1 MSDHPTDKPPNI
13 TKQNSTKQEST
24 KPGVDS
30 PRFGRLASAS
40 ENVGSPL
47 NRRISKQPSVLN
59 TPIIQE
65 NSKPFETGLAVTVE
79 EDGQESRPSTLVKP
93 KQGTLN
99 VRLEEAALGR
109 ISQIGKQATYIN
121 SKLLSPLSPA
131 PGPRKSII
139 ITEEQIKSRKQQALN
154 RWDMIRIQVT
164 QGYFKFKQREN
175 VDLSDFAKA
184 VESLWRDVYDFSGI
198 TLTPENDST
207 LDFANNKVISKS
219 GGQNRRN
226 QRRAGLTTVSLNAA
240 EQEVVQVNK
249 EEKNILERDWGLH
262 GLSFDSITNCDV
274 NDNLFAVSKGLKK
287 QSQGGWKLLL
297 IGLTQAEPF
306 SRYEAMVDLGRSLP
320 NLIDTLNDTTTR
332 TEIGD
337 VLMDAAVSDE
347 RMENRIK
354 SIYLL
359 GQFAYVLGS
368 TRECHPM
375 LNKIYKHLAKQILQ
389 RQYARKNEKGTLVY
403 QDIRLHLFRSI
414 AKFANFKFENS
425 NFVEN
430 LLVYMAYEELTLIF
444 KNDFKELQKSN
455 DLFVVLAILDL
466 LNNNLNQ
473 TPANKAYIGAV
484 FQGYVNPLIQVAH
497 TELQKMAIQFI
508 SNWLPIT
515 NEDALLVGIDS
526 LVKGL
531 KYSKSLGFKHYQE
544 SIFLKEL
551 KTFVEMTHKEEC
563 RVSLREKLL
572 RGLIQP
578 PGCIARLLPMPGCN
592 GFFCEPNAIMNRTK
606 SILVELPIHAKSNV
620 TLTRPI
626 PSIPGVPT
634 AVTTTPPLYM
644 VGEKWSEQRYP
655 PRSLHEYSERC
666 GMIATIPCAYTQSPI
681 PTMPKD
687 TSVTQKVE
695 EGIRR
700 FIVPKDPSTWK
711 ESDEIPKGYSR
722 IPSKTDDL
730 DGGACPSGFTL
741 ICPYPGFDPEKI
753 DRNMTYISP
762 IYGKP
767 IGKPQIGSKPVNQIE
782 KNYYQDYI
790 SFGALDDTPKEHSYP
805 EGTTPNRHTC
815 LYPCKLPGLKAQEQE
830 SDFPLGAPVI
840 FDIIEP
846 HRPKLRRILTVVE
859 SVDEESSNI
868 VVQKGL
874 NDVGGLYDGAIFNIF
889 IKGNEE
895 KALWKAIQLK
905 VMNEDYVDGLDFATP
920 NQSQPVESFRES
932 LSSRKQSFVGIFTEC
947 FSFPVPNN
955 YTATGEPY
963 FTPPVNLPPV
973 PVGYTQSLIP
983 YYGRTPT
990 VKALPVGITLK
1001 GNRYYPADKKNA
1013 QSEFT
1018 QKNLLA
1024 GYDNDGNPFYVPRG
1038 FTLPSPSGFT
1048 VDGIPFY
1055 DIPSLIR
1062 QQGTFALPYL
1072 FRDDYR
1078 EPQENDSWEDLLP
1091 LLTKQT
1097 NTSSLQ
1103 YRKLESYFLQKL
1115 YKNLQEH
1122 NSSLRKKVIDSHTRM
1137 IGHASPKYH
1146 QEVNFNIEDFS
1157 CVEDPPNLSDFLR
1170 EGLAFSHLKPQPI
1183 RIVTEP
1189 AHCDFH
1195 SSRAPMTKTIALRFK
1210 AGRGDYTER
1219 EYFIAVEPPNVFSIK
1234 DFHFKLQ
1241 GEGVHEIA
1249 VTFYPLSM
1257 KSTNCEG
1264 GLHVFD
1270 RYGRKMA
1277 TSKLSAIKK
1286 KFFKITPTFIDAG
1299 WVLPMKK
1306 KELFIHIE
1314 NLAEYQITLSVQLG
1328 KSMENEQGQKVPIRD
1343 RHSYS
1348 FQIDYDSIKLKAL
1361 ETLKIPIIFFP
1372 KAAGRVSENII
1383 FHGPG
1388 GEEVLIQLVGTTDM
1402 PMAIYPE
1409 NERNSLLGITAL
1421 SFERT
1426 QLIKK
1431 VDKSH
1436 QNDINTSGLTPFE
1449 MQIMKSIT
1457 AAQTDPAQR
1466 KISHTLDFG
1475 ICTLDN
1481 IQETRCL
1488 TILNWG
1494 HDPITCSLYP
1504 YDKLITC
1511 PYLVRVAP
1519 RSASTI
1525 NVVFTYNS
1533 LKFQARG
1540 NYSSVLEIS
1549 CQDFENV
1556 GINISAYVG
1565 HPVYLPLYDY
1575 VFFKPVRLSQTVTLS
1590 TVVVNESQ
1598 YDVKLYFPEFIEEPN
1613 KVKQITVAQNFS
1625 ESNLM
1630 EVQAFSIV
1638 PVTFKF
1644 QPFRTGCFMKEVKMQ
1659 ITHPTRKLL
1668 DGTMKGKE
1676 LYLIGTCIEPR
1687 NENPDLKIHPTF
1699 EQVLNWFSRTRTLK
1713 LEYSEEMWTDEA
1725 KDILPIQSDA
1735 NYEVAFKTDPY
1746 ICETVGDF
1754 STSPQSLTIQ
1764 NRGSTTKKVR
1774 FFSSSGFT
1782 VDPKQKELEPGELQ
1796 RLDNYFN
1803 PPANVGTLVA
1813 VIGFAAAV
1821 DYGNY
1826 LHSSTQIVKRLGLGF
1841 MLLPFQNHVEQ
1852 QFVLDF
1858 GKIELSGDCNQDS
1871 TRHLMLCNPYNFR
1884 YHWSIKV
1891 APSARKTLAFEM
1903 PVIRGELNK
1912 WETFVVPF
1920 KFSTEVSGS
1929 FETKCEI
1936 FIDPISTNAKSLRLG
1951 TIILKGVAIYTI
1963 LNGLPDTIEFGSTII
1978 FHMARKKLFL
1988 QNDGSQELDV
1998 TVLVRAPFSI
2008 TPQKFTIPAKSNQI
2022 VEVYFN
2028 PTEHRKINAA
2038 MQVFANQKLYCVNL
2052 TGVGGTAQLVCE
2064 EFMDKPID
2072 LGLQLDGNIVYTQIY
2087 LKNKGSIS
2095 LNLKGVTSS
2104 NPSRIRLEFLGVTSV
2119 VSNTETQKLEVR
2131 RDYWRAVRRKIK
2143 VFKFLLANNKRISS
2157 KRLVGPVT
2165 KVKTDPNRKRIQ
2177 VSDILD
2183 FNVATSQ
2190 MSLPD
2195 LPPLSS
2201 FIFRVGYAV
2210 NYHEEGVNELSFCYV
2225 PICEEVEL
2233 GHMDNLVEYCT
2244 IELNC
2249 QPYVPLEITPYTL
2262 NFGFLPAEMY
2272 SENQFLKNSPESPY
2286 GVSTASQKSEFSS
2299 IMTLKAANRSSLPQ
2313 NLSLSKI
2320 SSEFTIHLR
2329 KWYLPGNSIIEI
2341 PVEFHPQREQTQYLG
2356 AAEFVHQFGT
2366 IEINL
2371 SGTGASAELVADE
2384 LIDFGNLK
2392 LDVVAE
2398 RTLHLHNRG
2407 ILDCVYELDI
2417 IQDSHTFSIKNSPD
2431 PFDCEGVIG
2440 SGQTVEKFILCQSKK
2455 KDGKPGEIVIKWR
2468 RVPNSKVEF
2477 INIPLRF
2484 STGYPEFKMQSGEVD
2499 FKTTY
2504 IGINKVIDFKITND
2518 GNAPC
2523 TWRAECESPVLSLDI
2538 SNGNIPPKDA
2548 IILQIKYSPVDYELL
2563 DSAISFWTDAGLMK
2577 LVCFGVVGVPYLK
2590 IMKEQRMVDF
2600 GIVTIAQTHHT
2611 FVDIANTGLD
2621 QIEFE
2626 VKWVDMM
2633 KDGNP
2638 IDMEEFDFFFVEPTN
2653 GVIASGEMMAFKISV
2668 LPRDYAMNYQ
2678 ATFSIS
2684 TKVGEKHTIQVKAVG
2699 GQAIVKIKA
2708 PVITTNYARQI
2719 ATPKNDKKQS
2729 KSKKIAP
2736 ELPVNTLETTKN
2748 LMKNHID
2755 NLYECLAGLKT
2766 AEVEI
2771 LQNNTKK
2778 SAIESSNIPKKET
2791 MTGKPR
2797 ASKTAPEKTSNV
2809 TTPSTESRASSKGF
2823 MEELNRMEEELENV
2837 ITQLDPTFSY
2847 ENLMKARAATPSVA
2861 RSPDHKTYSSLPSSR
2876 SSRSFGSYHPGR
2888 RVIRKT
2894 DSQESGSNSYSLVT
2908 TPISNRLDGLESNAL
2923 DSRGLLRS
2931 EPANGDFKFDSRI
2944 TTAETPP
2951 TAKHQVG
2958 LSDAEKLKDN
2968 LSGSDGISGLAQ
2980 KTHEQTTENS
2990 EKLQTD
2996 VAKGNSTEVEQRRN
3010 DKERLDQQSDTRA
3023 KNQSAN
3029 VNNATL
3035 NPAKDMI
3042 NLREIQHHRGEF
3054 EKILETAQKFGVSL
3068 EIAEEEPEKIEELQD
3083 IISKFMASTK
3093 TTIKTV
3099 KTKLIN
3105 DAWIPN
3111 RELLQQ
3117 SLKKLHMS
3125 AVAIDSILQTIE
3137 LHNKSVW
3144 KFENNVYPLD
3154 LICGGE
3160 RTNSTLLFNLP
3171 NEGNIPLEY
3180 NIIPNKSDFVIPKNS
3195 SDKMT
3200 EFFNIENSS
3209 GVLAPGEAINI
3220 SATFTG
3226 ITSGFYRQGFSVTS
3240 NDEEIFSF
3248 ALTGSI
3254 GNPELI
3260 LSNESIDFGLV
3271 TKGQLA
3277 TKKIFINN
3285 VGSFEGAWDLDIA
3298 TKNESDL
3305 SSFRIDPQAGK
3316 TDPTYKT
3323 HITITF
3329 NPQREGY
3336 YLATL
3341 KMAWKDGPTVMSL
3354 RGEGGVSKLE
3364 FQYHCQ
3370 EDRDFNGLDFG
3381 TCLIGLQY
3389 RKKITVKNVG
3399 QIEANLDVSH
3409 PNKNITIIV
3418 ERTNGDIRI
3427 EPGNITLLEVV
3438 YVPEI
3443 VEKLRDNL
3451 LFTTGAVKS
3460 GFQSIAVRGRS
3471 VLKSWSYS
3479 GALDFLNTP
3488 VNEEQSRTLLIK
3500 NTGTMDI
3507 PLELKWEP
3515 ARLAASFNLYF
3526 KGWEIGQSI
3535 APNQEVE
3542 IVVTICLSKD
3552 ALIEGKLLAN
3562 TELNEKACT
3571 EFPFQF
3577 RYYSTD
3583 MALDNQEGINIGR
3596 IIAGETMITTRKIT
3610 NYSNKKIH
3618 YRAKILNSAGKDE
3631 ILDWKI
3637 DEGSESGTLEPNA
3650 TGIIQAIFQAVKG
3663 RGDDWQNAQLI
3674 IEKCSDD
3681 DQGNWVVFS
3690 QLELQGG
3697 VGNPMFVVDTPLLD
3711 FGLIGIGDVKSL
3723 EAKFSN
3729 PGSAPCVYTISSW
3742 ENMDEFTFESPLEG
3756 LIKPGESVSL
3766 VMTFNGILNSDYETN
3781 VLIQTSIGE
3790 AGFIA
3795 KAISEPVSIY
3805 QEGLPASVDFGP
3817 MNIAEMI
3824 EHEII
3829 IENDCRLGLDLE
3841 IIILDAAT
3849 SNECA
3854 FVKPSQRNITLPGN
3868 EGELRSHI
3876 PVTLTFYVEPK
3887 YSSGELLDTEFV
3899 NSLPIGIPQ
3908 DFSLIILRGEIIMAS
3923 IPVKYTIQILPLSF
3937 LYRTVQASDF
3947 RTTPSI
3953 EKVDFGLVKF
3963 DVSPY
3968 EELVDAGN
3976 SGDIQLNV
3984 KGLPENEI
3992 QNIVEKSLL
4001 GEGLLS
4007 INTHLD
4013 YLEKLL
4019 IPISAT
4025 LMDIGESIDIPD
4037 EIDFGSIFIQ
4047 NQMSRTFS
4055 FTNPGKRAKNWKL
4068 TVEDNYKDIFLVD
4081 MPSEGIA
4088 APDVEYDITL
4098 HFLPQNDVQYQA
4110 EAVFELDTEKYT
4122 IVLLGNAIRPK
4133 LEVSSPETDFG
4144 IVGLNEPEY
4153 REVTVHNPTELRM
4166 RIRPRSNNPNFFANI
4181 SEFELAAGETK
4192 VVKVLYLPKDQMAV
4206 ETGKITFFQLDEI
4219 EEGED
4224 GEMQYAEHEIP
4235 MTWQDIRLGTPSER
4249 PVSNR
4254 NEVVALDHI
4263 VFAGKGGNF
4272 GFHVEG
4278 QTINSLDDELDLTKI
4293 SKELGGVEVSKIQIK
4308 FNKISS
4314 KTKVRKM
4321 FEIENSGDTYLELG
4335 AFNMKGDPLTE
4346 NFLFL
4351 SAEKRISYSVTP
4363 CSCKIPPH
4371 KKEKIYVI
4379 IEGLIDGS
4387 DSFSFVVKTKNLYIN
4402 KCIVVQVSA
4411 TIHTS
4416 AEFEA
4421 MKTYVR
4427 AEESLETKY
4436 DLIKQEERLAE
4447 TDQSLWKVLLPVI
4460 RIGLKLPSQELQ
4472 WIPPIEPNVARPEI
4486 GPFVVRPPA
4495 IPEVLQPKNKKWY
4508 TNRISMAVDKMKAEQ
4523 MNDIS
4528 PLELRKE
4535 EALNTISKT
4544 NLERNVN
4551 LTKKSN

>member
-1 MSDHPTDKPPNI
+1 MSDTPPDKPPNI
-13 TKQNSTKQEST
+13 TKQSSVKQEST
-24 KPGVDS
+24 KAGIDS
-30 PRFGRLASAS
+30 PRFGKSPSTSEKAERPLSRRLT
-40 ENVGSPL
+40 
-47 NRRISKQPSVLN
+47 KQPSVLN
-59 TPIIQE
+59 SPTIVVDNPTLFA
-65 NSKPFETGLAVTVE
+65 PGLAVTME
-79 EDGQESRPSTLVKP
+79 EDGQDSRPKQKP
-93 KQGTLN
+93 GTLN
-99 VRLEEAALGR
+99 VRLEDAALGR
-109 ISQIGKQATYIN
+109 ISNIGKQASYIN
-121 SKLLSPLSPA
+121 SKLLAPLSPS
-131 PGPRKSII
+131 GPRKSII
-139 ITEEQIKSRKQQALN
+139 NDEHIKTRKQQALN
-154 RWDMIRIQVT
+154 RWDMLRIQVT

-184 VESLWRDVYDFSGI
+184 VESLWRDVYVYSGI
-198 TLTPENDST
+198 NLTPENDST
-207 LDFANNKVISKS
+207 LDFTNNKVISKS

-226 QRRAGLTTVSLNAA
+226 QRRAGLTTVSLHAA
-240 EQEVVQVNK
+240 EQKKVEMDQ
-249 EEKNILERDWGLH
+249 EEKDILERDWGLH
-262 GLSFDSITNCDV
+262 GLSFDSIPNCDV

-287 QSQGGWKLLL
+287 QNQGGWKLLL

-306 SRYEAMVDLGRSLP
+306 SRYEAMVDLGRALP

-332 TEIGD
+332 AEIGD

-347 RMENRIK
+347 RLENRIK

-375 LNKIYKHLAKQILQ
+375 LNKIYKHLARQILQ
-389 RQYARKNEKGTLVY
+389 RQYARKNDKTTIVY

-425 NFVEN
+425 NYVEN
-430 LLVYMAYEELTLIF
+430 LIVYMAYEELTLVF
-444 KNDFKELQKSN
+444 KNDFKEIPRSN

-466 LNNNLNQ
+466 LNNNLEQ

-484 FQGYVNPLIQVAH
+484 FQGFVNPLIMVPH

-515 NEDALLVGIDS
+515 NEDAMLVGIDS
-526 LVKGL
+526 LVRGL
-531 KYSKSLGFKHYQE
+531 KYSKSLGFNHFQD
-544 SIFLKEL
+544 SIYLKEL
-551 KTFVEMTHKEEC
+551 KNFVEMTHKEEC

-572 RGLIQP
+572 RALIQP
-578 PGCIARLLPMPGCN
+578 PGCVARLLPMPGCN

-626 PSIPGVPT
+626 PAIPGVPT

-644 VGEKWSEQRYP
+644 VGDKWSEQRYP
-655 PRSLHEYSERC
+655 PRSLHEYNERC
-666 GMIATIPCAYTQSPI
+666 GLIPTIPCAYTQSPV

-687 TSVTQKVE
+687 TSIVQKVE
-695 EGIRR
+695 DGLRR
-700 FIVPKDPSTWK
+700 FIVPKEPSTWK
-711 ESDEIPKGYSR
+711 ESDEIPKGFTR

-730 DGGACPSGFTL
+730 DGGACPQGFTL

-753 DRNMTYISP
+753 DRNATYISP

-767 IGKPQIGSKPVNQIE
+767 IGKPSANTKQIIQSE
-782 KNYYQDYI
+782 RNYYQDYI
-790 SFGALDDTPKEHSYP
+790 SLGSIDDTPKEHSYP

-815 LYPCKLPGLKAQEQE
+815 LYPCKLPGLKPQEQE
-830 SDFPLGAPVI
+830 TDFPLGAPVI
-840 FDIIEP
+840 LDIIEP
-846 HRPKLRRILTVVE
+846 HRPKLRRILTIVE
-859 SVDEESSNI
+859 SVDEEASNI
-868 VVQKGL
+868 VVQKGI
-874 NDVGGLYDGAIFNIF
+874 NDVGGLYDGAIFNIY
-889 IKGNEE
+889 IKGIEE
-895 KALWKAIQLK
+895 KAVWKAIQLK
-905 VMNEDYVDGLDFATP
+905 VINEDYVDGLDFATP
-920 NQSQPVESFRES
+920 NQAQPVESFRES
-932 LSSRKQSFVGIFTEC
+932 ISSRKQSFVGGYAEC

-963 FTPPVNLPPV
+963 FTPPVNLPPI

-990 VKALPVGITLK
+990 VKALPAGLTLK
-1001 GNRYYPADKKNA
+1001 GNRYYSVDKKNT
-1013 QSEFT
+1013 QSEFA
-1018 QKNLLA
+1018 QKNMMA

-1072 FRDDYR
+1072 FRDDGR
-1078 EPQENDSWEDLLP
+1078 EPQETDTWEDLLP
-1091 LLTKQT
+1091 ILAKQT

-1122 NSSLRKKVIDSHTRM
+1122 NSTLRKKVIDSHTRM
-1137 IGHASPKYH
+1137 IGHTSAKYQH
-1146 QEVNFNIEDFS
+1146 EVNFNIEDFS
-1157 CVEDPPNLSDFLR
+1157 CVDDPANLSDFLR

-1189 AHCDFH
+1189 GHCDFH
-1195 SSRAPMTKTIALRFK
+1195 SSRAPMTKTVALRFK

-1241 GEGVHEIA
+1241 GEGVYEIA

-1257 KSTNCEG
+1257 KNTNIDG

-1277 TSKLSAIKK
+1277 TSRLSAIKK

-1314 NLAEYQITLSVQLG
+1314 NLAEYQITLNVQLG
-1328 KSMENEQGQKVPIRD
+1328 KTMENEEGQKVTIRD

-1361 ETLKIPIIFFP
+1361 ETLKIPIIFYP
-1372 KAAGRVSENII
+1372 KTPGRVSENII

-1388 GEEVLIQLVGTTDM
+1388 GEEILVQLVGTTDM

-1409 NERNSLLGITAL
+1409 NEKNSLLGITAL

-1436 QNDINTSGLTPFE
+1436 HNDPSTSGLTPFE

-1457 AAQTDPAQR
+1457 AAQIDPVQR

-1475 ICTLDN
+1475 ICTPDN

-1533 LKFQARG
+1533 LKFQTRG
-1540 NYSSVLEIS
+1540 NYSSVLEVS

-1556 GINISAYVG
+1556 GINITAYVG
-1565 HPVYLPLYDY
+1565 HPIYLPLYDY
-1575 VFFKPVRLSQTVTLS
+1575 VFFKPVRLSQSVNFS

-1598 YDVKLYFPEFIEEPN
+1598 YDVKLYFPDFVEEQN

-1625 ESNLM
+1625 ENNLM

-1644 QPFRTGCFMKEVKMQ
+1644 QPFRTGCYMKEVKMQ
-1659 ITHPTRKLL
+1659 MTHPNIMLL
-1668 DGTMKGKE
+1668 DATMKGKE

-1687 NENPDLKIHPTF
+1687 YENPDLKIHPAF

-1713 LEYSEEMWTDEA
+1713 LEYTDEMWADDG
-1725 KDILPIQSDA
+1725 KDVLAIPSDT

-1754 STSPQSLTIQ
+1754 STTPQSLTIQ
-1764 NRGSTTKKVR
+1764 NRGSSTKKVR
-1774 FFSSSGFT
+1774 FFASSGFT
-1782 VDPKQKELEPGELQ
+1782 LDPKQKELEPGELQ
-1796 RLDNYFN
+1796 RLDSYFN
-1803 PPANVGTLVA
+1803 PPANVGTLVT

-1821 DYGNY
+1821 DFGNY

-1858 GKIELSGDCNQDS
+1858 GKIELSGDCNQDC

-1884 YHWSIKV
+1884 YHWSLKV

-1920 KFSTEVSGS
+1920 RFTTEVSGS

-1936 FIDPISTNAKSLRLG
+1936 FIDPIATHAKSLRLG
-1951 TIILKGVAIYTI
+1951 TIILKGVALYTI

-2008 TPQKFTIPAKSNQI
+2008 STQKFTIPAKSNQI
-2022 VEVYFN
+2022 VEVFFN
-2028 PTEHRKINAA
+2028 PTEHRKVNGV

-2064 EFMDKPID
+2064 EYLDKPID
-2072 LGLQLDGNIVYTQIY
+2072 LGLQLDGNIVWTQIY

-2104 NPSRIRLEFLGVTSV
+2104 SPARIRLEYLGVTSV
-2119 VSNTETQKLEVR
+2119 VSNTETPKMEVK

-2143 VFKFLLANNKRISS
+2143 VFKFLLANSKRISS
-2157 KRLVGPVT
+2157 KRIVGPII
-2165 KVKTDPNRKRIQ
+2165 KVKPDPNRKRIP

-2183 FNVATSQ
+2183 FDIENSQ
-2190 MSLPD
+2190 VSLPE

-2225 PICEEVEL
+2225 PICEEVES
-2233 GHMDNLVEYCT
+2233 GHMDNLIEYCT

-2249 QPYVPLEITPYTL
+2249 QPYVPLEITPYNL

-2272 SENQFLKNSPESPY
+2272 SENQFLKNNPEPRY
-2286 GVSTASQKSEFSS
+2286 GVSASSQKSEYLSVL
-2299 IMTLKAANRSSLPQ
+2299 TLKAANRSSLPQ
-2313 NLSLSKI
+2313 NLSLTKI
-2320 SSEFTIHLR
+2320 SPEFTVHLR
-2329 KWYLPGNSIIEI
+2329 KWHLPGNSIIEI

-2356 AAEFVHQFGT
+2356 VAEFLHQFGT

-2371 SGTGASAELVADE
+2371 TGTGASAELVTDE

-2398 RTLHLHNRG
+2398 KTLHLHNRG
-2407 ILDCVYELDI
+2407 ILDCSYELDI
-2417 IQDSHTFSIKNSPD
+2417 IQDTHIFSLKNSPD
-2431 PFDCEGVIG
+2431 PFDCEGVIA
-2440 SGQTVEKFILCQSKK
+2440 SGQTVEKFVLCQSKK
-2455 KDGKPGEIVIKWR
+2455 KDGKPGEIIIKWK
-2468 RVPNSKVEF
+2468 RVPNSKVET
-2477 INIPLRF
+2477 IRIPLRF

-2504 IGINKVIDFKITND
+2504 IGINKTIEFRITND

-2523 TWRAECESPVLSLDI
+2523 TWRAECESSVLSLDI
-2538 SNGNIPPKDA
+2538 SAGNIPPKDS
-2548 IILQIKYSPVDYELL
+2548 IILQIKFSPTDYELL

-2590 IMKEQRMVDF
+2590 VMKEQREVDF
-2600 GIVTIAQTHHT
+2600 GIVTIGQTHHS
-2611 FVDIANTGLD
+2611 FIDIANTGID
-2621 QIEFE
+2621 PIEFE

-2638 IDMEEFDFFFVEPTN
+2638 IDMEEFDFFFVEPTH
-2653 GVIASGEMMAFKISV
+2653 GIIASGEMMAFKLSV
-2668 LPRDYAMNYQ
+2668 LPKDYAMNYQ
-2678 ATFSIS
+2678 ATFSVS
-2684 TKVGEKHTIQVKAVG
+2684 TKVGERHLIQVKAVG

-2708 PVITTNYARQI
+2708 PVVTTNYARQI
-2719 ATPKNDKKQS
+2719 ATPKSDKKQT
-2729 KSKKIAP
+2729 KSKKNVP
-2736 ELPVNTLETTKN
+2736 ELPANTLETTKN

-2771 LQNNTKK
+2771 MQNNNKK
-2778 SAIESSNIPKKET
+2778 LAIETATIPKKDPSF
-2791 MTGKPR
+2791 KPR
-2797 ASKTAPEKTSNV
+2797 PGKTTQDKSGSAS
-2809 TTPSTESRASSKGF
+2809 TPSTDSRASSKGF
-2823 MEELNRMEEELENV
+2823 MEELSRMEEELENV
-2837 ITQLDPTFSY
+2837 ITQLDPAYSY
-2847 ENLMKARAATPSVA
+2847 ETLMKGRGATPSAV
-2861 RSPDHKTYSSLPSSR
+2861 RSPDQRLSSLPSSR
-2876 SSRSFGSYHPGR
+2876 NSRSFGSYHPGR
-2888 RVIRKT
+2888 RVVRKT

-2908 TPISNRLDGLESNAL
+2908 TPVSNKLDSLEGNSL
-2923 DSRGLLRS
+2923 DSREALQS
-2931 EPANGDFKFDSRI
+2931 QPASGDFKFESRI
-2944 TTAETPP
+2944 NTAESPQNMKQPSGFNET
-2951 TAKHQVG
+2951 
-2958 LSDAEKLKDN
+2958 EKLRDEHQQPEVSSSQAKSDLEPLTDMKDKSRKTQLDDSYTTQKKVGEQKKVEKEKTSQLAKEKN
-2968 LSGSDGISGLAQ
+2968 PSASENEGILNSG
-2980 KTHEQTTENS
+2980 
-2990 EKLQTD
+2990 
-2996 VAKGNSTEVEQRRN
+2996 
-3010 DKERLDQQSDTRA
+3010 KE
-3023 KNQSAN
+3023 
-3029 VNNATL
+3029 
-3035 NPAKDMI
+3035 MI
-3042 NLREIQHHRGEF
+3042 NLREIQQHRGEF
-3054 EKILETAQKFGVSL
+3054 ERILETAQKFGVSL
-3068 EIAEEEPEKIEELQD
+3068 EIAEEEPEKIAELQD

-3125 AVAIDSILQTIE
+3125 AIAIDSILETIE

-3160 RTNSTLLFNLP
+3160 RTSSTLLFNLP

-3180 NIIPNKSDFVIPKNS
+3180 NIIPIKSDFVVPKNC
-3195 SDKMT
+3195 SDKTT
-3200 EFFNIENSS
+3200 EFFNIENAA
-3209 GVLAPGEAINI
+3209 GILAPGEAVNI

-3260 LSNESIDFGLV
+3260 LSNDSVDFGLV

-3285 VGSFEGAWDLDIA
+3285 VGSFEGAWDLDIVS
-3298 TKNESDL
+3298 KNESDL

-3370 EDRDFNGLDFG
+3370 EDKDFNGLDFG
-3381 TCLIGLQY
+3381 NCLIGLQY
-3389 RKKITVKNVG
+3389 SKKITVKNIG

-3409 PNKNITIIV
+3409 PNKNIIILV
-3418 ERTNGDIRI
+3418 ERINGAII
-3427 EPGNITLLEVV
+3427 IAPGNTLTMEVI
-3438 YVPEI
+3438 YTPEQ

-3451 LFTTGAVKS
+3451 LFTS
-3460 GFQSIAVRGRS
+3460 GLNKAGYQSIAVKGRS
-3471 VLKSWSYS
+3471 ILKTWAAS
-3479 GALDFLNTP
+3479 GALDFENTP
-3488 VNEEQSRTLLIK
+3488 INVEQSRKLIIK
-3500 NTGTMDI
+3500 NTGTADI
-3507 PLELKWEP
+3507 PLELKFEP
-3515 ARLAASFNLYF
+3515 IKLAASFNLSF
-3526 KGWEIGQSI
+3526 KNWEIGQPI

-3542 IVVTICLSKD
+3542 ITVSICLTKD
-3552 ALIEGKLLAN
+3552 ALVEGKLVVN
-3562 TELNEKACT
+3562 TELIEKAST

-3577 RYYSTD
+3577 RYYSTE
-3583 MALDNQEGINIGR
+3583 MALDNQEAINIGR
-3596 IIAGETMITTRKIT
+3596 IAAGESMVATRKIT
-3610 NYSNKKIH
+3610 NFSNKKIH
-3618 YRAKILNSAGKDE
+3618 YRAKILNSAGNDE

-3637 DEGSESGTLEPNA
+3637 DEGGESGTLEPNA

-3663 RGDDWQNAQLI
+3663 RGDDLQNAQLI

-3697 VGNPMFVVDTPLLD
+3697 VGNPLFVIDTPLLD
-3711 FGLIGIGDVKSL
+3711 FGLIAIGDSKTL

-3729 PGSAPCVYTISSW
+3729 PGTALCVYNITSW
-3742 ENMDEFTFESPLEG
+3742 DNSDEFTISPLEG
-3756 LIKPGESVSL
+3756 VIKAGETISIKV
-3766 VMTFNGILNSDYETN
+3766 TFTGIISSDYETN
-3781 VLIQTSIGE
+3781 VTLQTSVG
-3790 AGFIA
+3790 AATFVA
-3795 KAISEPVSIY
+3795 KGISEPVAIY
-3805 QEGLPASVDFGP
+3805 QDGLPASVEFGE
-3817 MNIAEMI
+3817 MNIAELI
-3824 EHEII
+3824 EQEVKKYLTQII
-3829 IENDCRLGLDLE
+3829 IENDCKVGLDLE
-3841 IIILDAAT
+3841 VSVCETGSTIE
-3849 SNECA
+3849 SQ
-3854 FVKPSQRNITLPGN
+3854 FVKVTQRNIRL
-3868 EGELRSHI
+3868 EGSESEDNRSHAAI
-3876 PVTLTFYVEPK
+3876 VLNFYVEPK
-3887 YSSGELLDTEFV
+3887 YSTGELLDPEFV
-3899 NSLPIGIPQ
+3899 HSLPLGNLQ
-3908 DFSLIILRGEIIMAS
+3908 EHSLIIQRGSVILAT
-3923 IPVKYTIQILPLSF
+3923 IPVRYTIQILPLSL
-3937 LYRTVQASDF
+3937 LYRTVQPSDF
-3947 RTTPSI
+3947 RSAPPI
-3953 EKVDFGLVKF
+3953 EKIDFGLVKF
-3963 DVSPY
+3963 DISPY
-3968 EELVDAGN
+3968 RDQIDGGSSEDLQINVLGLSEE
-3976 SGDIQLNV
+3976 Q
-3984 KGLPENEI
+3984 I
-3992 QNIVEKSLL
+3992 QNIVEKNIVI
-4001 GEGLLS
+4001 EGLL
-4007 INTHLD
+4007 I
-4013 YLEKLL
+4013 
-4019 IPISAT
+4019 
-4025 LMDIGESIDIPD
+4025 IGESIVIPE
-4037 EIDFGSIFIQ
+4037 EIDFGSIFVQ
-4047 NQMSRTFS
+4047 NQATRS
-4055 FTNPGKRAKNWKL
+4055 FTFMNPGKRVKNWKL
-4068 TVEDNYKDIFLVD
+4068 AVEENYKDIFRVD
-4081 MPSEGIA
+4081 LPTEGVA
-4088 APDVEYDITL
+4088 AAGGEYSITL
-4098 HFLPQNDVQYQA
+4098 HFVPQNDVHYQA
-4110 EAVFELDTEKYT
+4110 EATFEVDSEKFT
-4122 IVLLGNAIRPK
+4122 IVLLGNAVRPK
-4133 LEVSSPETDFG
+4133 LDVSSPETDFG
-4144 IVGLNEPEY
+4144 VVGVKEPEY
-4153 REVTVHNPTELRM
+4153 KEVTVHNPTELRM
-4166 RIRPRSNNPNFFANI
+4166 RIRPKSNNPNFFATI
-4181 SEFELAAGETK
+4181 SEFELAPGETK
-4192 VVKVLYLPKDQMAV
+4192 VVKVLYAPKDQMAA
-4206 ETGKITFFQLDEI
+4206 ETGRITFFQLDEI
-4219 EEGED
+4219 AEGDD
-4224 GEMQYAEHEIP
+4224 GEMQYKEHEIP
-4235 MTWQDIRLGTPSER
+4235 MTWQEIRLGTPAER
-4249 PVSNR
+4249 PASNR
-4254 NEVVALDHI
+4254 SEVVALDHI
-4263 VFAGKGGNF
+4263 VFAGQGGTF

-4278 QTINSLDDELDLTKI
+4278 QDIKSLDDDLDISKI
-4293 SKELGGVEVSKIQIK
+4293 SSELGGVEVSKIQIK

-4335 AFNMKGDPLTE
+4335 AFNMKGDPLAE
-4346 NFLFL
+4346 NFLYL
-4351 SAEKRISYSVTP
+4351 SAEKRISYSVSP
-4363 CSCKIPPH
+4363 CNCKIPPH
-4371 KKEKIYVI
+4371 KKEKIYVV
-4379 IEGLIDGS
+4379 IE
-4387 DSFSFVVKTKNLYIN
+4387 
-4402 KCIVVQVSA
+4402 CIVVQVSA

-4427 AEESLETKY
+4427 ADESLDAKY
-4436 DLIKQEERLAE
+4436 DLIKQEERYAE
-4447 TDQSLWKVLLPVI
+4447 TDQNLWKVLLPVV
-4460 RIGLKLPSQELQ
+4460 RIGLKLPSQEMQ

-4508 TNRISMAVDKMKAEQ
+4508 TNRISMAVEKMKVEQ
-4523 MNDIS
+4523 VTEVSRLDI
-4528 PLELRKE
+4528 RKE
-4535 EALNTISKT
+4535 EALNTLSKT